1 MAKDP
6 AVLFYTQDFLMG
18 SSLFTALQKGHYITL
33 LCYQQQS
40 LTGSLSE
47 TQVKVLMGKDYQKQW
62 PAIKVKFAQDD
73 NGFYN
78 ERMRKEID
86 RRRQYSDKQKDRVGK
101 RWNNHGNTTVDT
113 TVIPINGNTFLET
126 EIEIRN
132 KEGGAGETNPEPI
145 GSERVAEAANKAWG
159 DQRWR
164 EAICQGHHLQQQD
177 LQKWM
182 AQFNASICNDCMPDF
197 SESKYKKIFGGWL
210 NKQKAKGYTLAD
222 TKPQASQSP
231 TLKIPELK

>member
-1 MAKDP
+1 
-6 AVLFYTQDFLMG
+6 MG

-47 TQVKVLMGKDYQKQW
+47 TQVKVLMGKDYHKQW
-62 PAIKVKFAQDD
+62 PAIKVKFAHDE

-78 ERMRKEID
+78 ERMRKEIE
-86 RRRQYSDKQKDRVGK
+86 RRKQYSDKQKDRVGK
-101 RWNNHGNTTVDT
+101 RWSNHGNTTVDT
-113 TVIPINGNTFLET
+113 TVIPIIGNTFLET

-132 KEGGAGETNPEPI
+132 KEGGTGETKPEPI
-145 GSERVAEAANKAWG
+145 GSERVAEVANKVWS
-159 DQRWR
+159 DQRWK
-164 EAICQGHHLQQQD
+164 EAIYQGHHLQQQD

-182 AQFNASICNDCMPDF
+182 AQFNASICNDVMPDF

-222 TKPQASQSP
+222 TKPQQAPSA
-231 TLKIPELK
+231 TLKIPQ

>member
-47 TQVKVLMGKDYQKQW
+47 TQVRVLMGKDYQKQW
-62 PAIKVKFAQDD
+62 PVIKVKFAQDD

-78 ERMRKEID
+78 ERMRKEIE
-86 RRRQYSDKQKDRVGK
+86 RRKQYSDKQKDRVGK

-113 TVIPINGNTFLET
+113 TVIPIIGNTFLET

-132 KEGGAGETNPEPI
+132 KEEGMGETAPEPI
-145 GSERVAEAANKAWG
+145 GSERVAEVANKVWS
-159 DQRWR
+159 DQRWK
-164 EAICQGHHLQQQD
+164 EAVYQGHRLQQQD
-177 LQKWM
+177 LQLWM
-182 AQFNASICNDCMPDF
+182 AQFNASICNDVMPDF

-210 NKQKAKGYTLAD
+210 NKQKAKGYKLPEGQQQ
-222 TKPQASQSP
+222 TKATP
-231 TLKIPELK
+231 TLKTL

>member
-1 MAKDP
+1 
-6 AVLFYTQDFLMG
+6 MG

-62 PAIKVKFAQDD
+62 PAIKVKFSQDD

-78 ERMRKEID
+78 ERMRKEIE

-113 TVIPINGNTFLET
+113 TVIPIIGNTFLET

-132 KEGGAGETNPEPI
+132 KEGGVGETKLEPI
-145 GSERVAEAANKAWG
+145 GSEIVTEVANKVWG
-159 DQRWR
+159 DLRWK
-164 EAICQGHHLQQQD
+164 EAICQGHQLKQQD
-177 LQKWM
+177 LQRWM
-182 AQFNASICNDCMPDF
+182 AQFNASICNDIMPEF
-197 SESKYKKIFGGWL
+197 GPSKYKKIFGGWL
-210 NKQKAKGYTLAD
+210 NTQRAKGYKLPDQSQT
-222 TKPQASQSP
+222 TPQSP
-231 TLKIPELK
+231 TLKIPDLK